1 MRYPI
6 DKPTTIPGS
15 GSAVYLYL
23 LETVDIP
30 ARCPHDIWYA
40 GQKKKLDDP
49 NDSFKGFPP
58 VGKTYKLDYANS
70 GMKLYTFT
78 GKEQNA
84 VYVRDLSSEAKLAL
98 GIPAN
103 ANPADKVFNPNFVTF
118 DDLPHGTKVSNQAT
132 TMSLA
137 KSISAFL
144 CNKNSILYTEQ
155 DVVDLLTIAIKKVDS
170 VEMMMILHGNHVA
183 WCSLAFMR
191 TGKMEEDIKRQFYG
205 QNNIDFYVKDIGT
218 IMPSI
223 LYTVAILG
231 IDPVELLND
240 FQLDIY
246 GINDVAVRMQQYM
259 AKYKEKVKAA

>member
-30 ARCPHDIWYA
+30 ARCPHDIWYE
-40 GQKKKLDDP
+40 GQKAKMDDLHNP
-49 NDSFKGFPP
+49 FKGFFP
-58 VGKTYKLDYANS
+58 VGKTLKIDYAGA
-70 GMKLYTFT
+70 GMKSYTFT

-84 VYVRDLSSEAKLAL
+84 VYVKDLSPEARLQL
-98 GIPAN
+98 GISTD

-118 DDLPHGTKVSNQAT
+118 DELPHGAKVSNQAT

-144 CNKNSILYTEQ
+144 CNKSSILYSEQ
-155 DVVDLLTIAIKKVDS
+155 DVIDMLIVAIKNVNS
-170 VEMMMILHGNHVA
+170 IEMMSILHGNHVA

-205 QNNIDFYVKDIGT
+205 QNNIDFYIKDIGT

-246 GINDVAVRMQQYM
+246 GIKDVAVRMQRYM
-259 AKYKEKVKAA
+259 AKDKAKAKAA